1 MTTLS
6 PQQALLIQ
14 EIKRLNQ
21 LGVALVPLGG
31 DNGKQALVKFKD
43 QEGFPAGALTDLVKA
58 GKATGIGFRLH
69 SCVVVDIDSD
79 DPAWI
84 TKCEDRFGKSEVR
97 VRTPSGG
104 IHLYYAGSLKPQ
116 PKLKAEGWPVDIK
129 QGANQYVVAAY
140 SWRPDGKAY
149 CVEGSEFIRS
159 KLTEIRGAAT
169 DAVERDTAGKV
180 AKGNRHAYLL
190 EKGKE
195 FARSAQTLDQLT
207 TAITKEFEANCV
219 QDDLNTDEITGIA
232 NWCWEAQNNGTN
244 YAAGQ
249 KTLTIPGWSIDRL
262 AGDPFA
268 QHLLIFLLDAHKG
281 AKGRRFILDYECMKN
296 SPRLNL
302 SRDRFR
308 QARNLLLS
316 VGVIRC
322 VCAPARFK
330 HKAQYELC
338 V

>member
-1 MTTLS
+1 MTSLS
-6 PQQALLIQ
+6 SQQMQLIQ

-21 LGVALVPLGG
+21 LGVPLVPLGG
-31 DNGKQALVKFKD
+31 SNGKQALVKFKD
-43 QEGFPAGALTDLVKA
+43 QNGFPAGALADLVKE
-58 GKATGIGFRLH
+58 GRATGIGLRLH
-69 SCVVVDIDSD
+69 NCVVVDIDSD
-79 DPAWI
+79 DHAWI
-84 TKCEDRFGKSEVR
+84 SKCQDRFGKSEVR

-140 SWRPDGKAY
+140 SWRPDGKTY
-149 CVEGSEFIRS
+149 CVEGSEFLPA
-159 KLTEIRGAAT
+159 KLTPIGGAAT
-169 DAVERDTAGKV
+169 SAVARNNAGKV

-190 EKGKE
+190 ERGKE
-195 FARSAQTLDQLT
+195 FARTAQTLEQLT
-207 TAITKEFEANCV
+207 AAITKEFEASCV
-219 QDDLNTDEITGIA
+219 LDDLNTDEITGIA

-281 AKGRRFILDYECMKN
+281 AKGRRFILDYECLKT

-308 QARNLLLS
+308 QAKNLLLS

-322 VCAPARFK
+322 VCAHARFK

>member
-1 MTTLS
+1 MSKNNSQTAQVKQRALTSLPFKQHSSKIKGKCVCNDS
-6 PQQALLIQ
+6 PGLTARSSRETDDHYVNFVTQL
-14 EIKRLNQ
+14 KRLNQ

-43 QEGFPAGALTDLVKA
+43 QEGFPAGSLTDLVKD

-84 TKCEDRFGKSEVR
+84 SKCEDRFGKSEVR

-116 PKLKAEGWPVDIK
+116 
-129 QGANQYVVAAY
+129 
-140 SWRPDGKAY
+140 
-149 CVEGSEFIRS
+149 
-159 KLTEIRGAAT
+159 
-169 DAVERDTAGKV
+169 
-180 AKGNRHAYLL
+180 
-190 EKGKE
+190 
-195 FARSAQTLDQLT
+195 
-207 TAITKEFEANCV
+207 
-219 QDDLNTDEITGIA
+219 DDLNTDEIIGIA

-249 KTLTIPGWSIDRL
+249 KTLTIPGWSIERL

-308 QARNLLLS
+308 QAKNLLVL
-316 VGVIRC
+316 
-322 VCAPARFK
+322 
-330 HKAQYELC
+330 
-338 V
+338 